1 MCLPPALWPSQGR
14 CKQRSEGRL
23 EKTHSPA
30 GFSYRQ
36 LEAPAIRWPTT
47 TTTTTTTS
55 HRHLSSSSL
64 YNLSPPDSLYHTT
77 YSTRSTSVKKS
88 RHVQSTKR
96 RSAFRRPLP
105 KPEPVSPVAFN
116 TLPPP
121 LQQFS
126 TKSSDHD
133 DSYLSDQE
141 PQEVAHKLMS
151 DQAIMDDLE
160 AWTCSMRTSCAPGLM
175 SPPGSPLL
183 SSFEDL
189 PSFEEDFVLFP

>member
-1 MCLPPALWPSQGR
+1 MSLPPAVWPSQGQR
-14 CKQRSEGRL
+14 KQYSEGCL

-36 LEAPAIRWPTT
+36 LETPAIRWPTT
-47 TTTTTTTS
+47 T
-55 HRHLSSSSL
+55 HRHISSSSL
-64 YNLSPPDSLYHTT
+64 YNLSSPDSLYHTT

-88 RHVQSTKR
+88 RHLQSTKR
-96 RSAFRRPLP
+96 RSAFTRPLP

-116 TLPPP
+116 SPPPP

-126 TKSSDHD
+126 TKSSEQYDLCHF
-133 DSYLSDQE
+133 DQE
-141 PQEVAHKLMS
+141 QQELPQKLMS

-160 AWTCSMRTSCAPGLM
+160 TWTCSMRTSCAPGLM